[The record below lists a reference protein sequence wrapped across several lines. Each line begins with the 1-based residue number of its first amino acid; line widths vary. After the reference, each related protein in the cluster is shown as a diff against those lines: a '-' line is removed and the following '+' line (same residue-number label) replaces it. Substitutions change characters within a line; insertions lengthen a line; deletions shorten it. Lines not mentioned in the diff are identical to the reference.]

1 MLSKKLIYNL
11 KFTYNLKLPGFI
23 KFKQMLNIEKIN
35 R

>member
-1 MLSKKLIYNL
+1 MIYNL
-11 KFTYNLKLPGFI
+11 KFTYNLKLTSFI